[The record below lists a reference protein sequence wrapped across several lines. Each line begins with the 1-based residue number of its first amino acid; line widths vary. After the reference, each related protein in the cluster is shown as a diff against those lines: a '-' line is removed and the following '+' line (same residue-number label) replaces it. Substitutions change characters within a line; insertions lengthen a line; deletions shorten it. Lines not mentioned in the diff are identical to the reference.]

1 MAQPLSDALVVFG
14 VTGDLAFKQIFPAL
28 QAMVRHGHLNVPV
41 VGVARSNYNLDQL
54 RSRARE
60 SVEQHGP
67 LDPAAF
73 QKLCGLLRFV
83 GGDYEDPG
91 TYERLKEALT
101 GCQRPLYYLAIP
113 PSLFP
118 TVVSGLAR
126 VGAAINA
133 RVVVEKPF
141 GRDLASAQALN
152 ATLHQFLPESSVFRI
167 DHYLGKEPVQNLLY
181 YRFANSFLEPIWNRN
196 YVERV
201 QITMAERFG
210 VEGRGRFYEEAGAI
224 RDVVQNHLL
233 QVASLLAM
241 EAPST
246 RGTEAVRDEK
256 TQAFRSMRPLEPAD
270 VVRGQFRG
278 YRREEGVA
286 PGSNVETFAAVRLQI
301 DSWRWAG
308 VPFYIRAGKCLPVTA
323 TEVLVELKRPPIAL
337 FPDCAAAPPNRFR
350 FRLSP
355 HVVLSLGARAKLPGE
370 TMRGE
375 DVELIACH
383 DSKDEMAPYERL
395 LSDAMR
401 GDQMLF
407 AREDSVEE
415 AWRVVEPVL
424 GNTTPLFEYDS
435 GTWGPAEADRLM
447 QNGAGWFNPEQEWAC
462 G

>member
-14 VTGDLAFKQIFPAL
+14 VTGDLAYKQIFPAL
-28 QAMVRHGHLNVPV
+28 QGMVRHGSLSVPIL
-41 VGVARSNYNLDQL
+41 GVARSDYNLEQL

-60 SVEQHGP
+60 SVEQHGFF
-67 LDPAAF
+67 DPASF

-91 TYERLKEALT
+91 TYQRLKEALA
-101 GCQRPLYYLAIP
+101 GCERPLYYLAIP

-118 TVVSGLAR
+118 TVASGLAR
-126 VGAAINA
+126 VGITANA

-152 ATLHQFLPESSVFRI
+152 ATLHEFFAEFSVFRI

-196 YVERV
+196 YIERV
-201 QITMAERFG
+201 QITMAEKFG
-210 VEGRGRFYEEAGAI
+210 VEGRGKFYEEAGAI

-241 EAPST
+241 EAPSA

-256 TQAFRSMRPLEPAD
+256 AQAFRSMRPLEPGD

-278 YRREEGVA
+278 YRQEEGVA
-286 PGSNVETFAAVRLQI
+286 PDSNVETFAAVRLWI

-308 VPFYIRAGKCLPVTA
+308 VPFYIRTGKCLPVTA
-323 TEVLVELKRPPIAL
+323 TEVLVELKRPPVNL
-337 FPDCAAAPPNRFR
+337 FPDNAASPNRFR

-370 TMRGE
+370 TMKGE

-383 DSKDEMAPYERL
+383 DRKDEMAPYERL

-415 AWRVVEPVL
+415 AWRVVDPVL
-424 GNTTPLFEYDS
+424 GRATPLYQYDS
-435 GTWGPAEADRLM
+435 GSWGPAEADRLLTD
-447 QNGAGWFNPEQEWAC
+447 GAGWFNPEQDWAC
-462 G
+462 D